1 MGKGEKMKFKTAA
14 MEDFETVF
22 HYIQALWT
30 YNTYDKEEI
39 RRVYERVIRDENSF
53 AFVVLDEGEYKG
65 FCHGD
70 YFDTFWMS
78 GRTCYISSLI
88 TNEKDRGKGYGR
100 ALMDHALQLARRE
113 SCKAVILDSGFPRER
128 AHRFYEKY
136 GFEKSCYG
144 FEIAL

>member
-1 MGKGEKMKFKTAA
+1 MKFRTAVT
-14 MEDFETVF
+14 EDFETAF
-22 HYIQALWT
+22 QYIQALWT

-39 RRVYERVIRDENSF
+39 RTVYD
-53 AFVVLDEGEYKG
+53 LDEGEYKG

-100 ALMDHALQLARRE
+100 ALVDHALQLARRE
-113 SCKAVILDSGFPRER
+113 RCKAVILDSGFPREQ

-144 FEIAL
+144 FELELK